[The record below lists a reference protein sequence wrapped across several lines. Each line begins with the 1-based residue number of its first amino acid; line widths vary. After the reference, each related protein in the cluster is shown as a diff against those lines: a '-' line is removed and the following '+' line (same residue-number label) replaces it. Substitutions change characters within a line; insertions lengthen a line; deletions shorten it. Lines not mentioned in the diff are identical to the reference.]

1 MRPTAKRPPAAAAH
15 AGGQFGRTN
24 PDHLDS
30 RPGDGIRRLPYRP
43 PSGPL
48 VSCTVARGRTVE
60 APIPDGEK
68 IIAGFDSVKGEY
80 AYAVPC
86 QRFGPGEVVMLQ
98 KSEADRIR
106 LLGFLE
112 DEHGDQADTSGTVS

>member
-1 MRPTAKRPPAAAAH
+1 MSPTAKRPAAAAAH

-24 PDHLDS
+24 PDHLES

-68 IIAGFDSVKGEY
+68 IIAGFDTVKGEY
-80 AYAVPC
+80 TYAVPC
-86 QRFGPGEVVMLQ
+86 QRFGPGETLMLPE
-98 KSEADRIR
+98 SEARRI
-106 LLGFLE
+106 LALGFIE
-112 DEHGDQADTSGTVS
+112 DLDDGDAVS